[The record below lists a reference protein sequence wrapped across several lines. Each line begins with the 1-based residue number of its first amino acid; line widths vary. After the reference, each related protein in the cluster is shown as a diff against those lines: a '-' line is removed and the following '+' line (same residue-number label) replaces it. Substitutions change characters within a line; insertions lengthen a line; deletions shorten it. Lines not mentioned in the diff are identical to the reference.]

1 MTVLPRPPRQD
12 YDGTRVVS
20 VGYNRVVTIYAT
32 EALSFS
38 ASADPAERTWSGV
51 RELRFEPKPPSAVVT
66 DVGLGQ

>member
-1 MTVLPRPPRQD
+1 M
-12 YDGTRVVS
+12 
-20 VGYNRVVTIYAT
+20 GYNRVVTIYAT